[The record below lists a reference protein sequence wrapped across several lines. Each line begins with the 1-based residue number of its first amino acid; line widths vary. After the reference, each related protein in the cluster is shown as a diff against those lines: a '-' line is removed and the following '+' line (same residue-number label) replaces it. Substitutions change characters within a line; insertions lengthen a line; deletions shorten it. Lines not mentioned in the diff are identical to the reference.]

1 MEKIYL
7 WVDDGEQSVKAQEL
21 LHKLGYNPICKGH
34 VQPCGNT
41 RHYIRCESDGGI
53 YYGSSERIL
62 NKRCM
67 GYREVTLSELESM
80 VKEKK
85 MSKLRTKEDY
95 RKMKPTDT
103 VDVVVDGHKFEVEL
117 KNLVLLTDVIGN
129 SLVNLVL
136 LTDVIGNSL
145 VNPLDSVWAHLHKIF
160 GTRPSEK
167 SDYNLEK
174 LVDDASGY
182 FIPEETI
189 KKLNEIEFLNETI
202 KELQIKVNSLKES
215 L

>member
-7 WVDDGEQSVKAQEL
+7 WVDDGGQSVKAQEL
-21 LHKLGYNPICKGH
+21 LHKLGYNPINKGCLH
-34 VQPCGNT
+34 PCGDT
-41 RHYIRCESDGGI
+41 RHYIRCDSYGDM
-53 YYGSSERIL
+53 YYGYCEL
-62 NKRCM
+62 VLGQYAKRS
-67 GYREVTLSELESM
+67 REVSLSELESM
-80 VKEKK
+80 VKEKE

-95 RKMKPTDT
+95 RKMKPTDM
-103 VDVVVDGHKFEVEL
+103 VEVVVDGHKFEVEL

-129 SLVNLVL
+129 SLVN
-136 LTDVIGNSL
+136 
-145 VNPLDSVWAHLHKIF
+145 PLDSVWVHLHKIF
-160 GTRPSEK
+160 GTRTSGK

-189 KKLNEIEFLNETI
+189 KKLNEIESLNETI

>member
-21 LHKLGYNPICKGH
+21 LYQLGYNPIYKDRI
-34 VQPCGNT
+34 QPCVNT
-41 RHYIRCESDGGI
+41 RHYIRCNS
-53 YYGSSERIL
+53 YGDMSYGYSEQTL

-80 VKEKK
+80 VKEKEII
-85 MSKLRTKEDY
+85 KLRNKEDY
-95 RKMKPTDT
+95 RKMKPTDMIE
-103 VDVVVDGHKFEVEL
+103 VVVDGHKFEVEL
-117 KNLVLLTDVIGN
+117 KNLVLLTDVLGN
-129 SLVNLVL
+129 SMV
-136 LTDVIGNSL
+136 NSL
-145 VNPLDSVWAHLHKIF
+145 DTTWAHLNKIF
-160 GTRPSEK
+160 GTRESGK

-182 FIPEETI
+182 FIPEETV
-189 KKLNEIEFLNETI
+189 KKLNEIESLNETI
-202 KELQIKVNSLKES
+202 KELRTKVNSLKES

>member
-1 MEKIYL
+1 MEKIHL

-21 LHKLGYNPICKGH
+21 LHKLGYTPIYKGR

-41 RHYIRCESDGGI
+41 RHYIRCNSYGDI
-53 YYGSSERIL
+53 YYGSSEQTL
-62 NKRCM
+62 NKCYM
-67 GYREVTLSELESM
+67 GYREVTLSELEIM
-80 VKEKK
+80 VKEKE

-103 VDVVVDGHKFEVEL
+103 VEVVVDGHKFEVEL
-117 KNLVLLTDVIGN
+117 KSLVLLTDVLGH
-129 SLVNLVL
+129 
-136 LTDVIGNSL
+136 SL

-160 GTRPSEK
+160 GTRESVK

-174 LVDDASGY
+174 LVDDVSGY
-182 FIPEETI
+182 FIPEETV
-189 KKLNEIEFLNETI
+189 KKLNEIESLNETI

>member
-21 LHKLGYNPICKGH
+21 LHKLGYNPIYKGR

-41 RHYIRCESDGGI
+41 RHYIRCNSYGDM
-53 YYGSSERIL
+53 YYGSDGFSL
-62 NKRCM
+62 NQYCIGSK
-67 GYREVTLSELESM
+67 EVTISELESM
-80 VKEKK
+80 VKEKE
-85 MSKLRTKEDY
+85 MSELRTKEDY

-117 KNLVLLTDVIGN
+117 KNLVLLTDVLGN
-129 SLVNLVL
+129 SMV
-136 LTDVIGNSL
+136 NSL
-145 VNPLDSVWAHLHKIF
+145 DTTWAHLNKIF
-160 GTRPSEK
+160 GTRESRK

-189 KKLNEIEFLNETI
+189 KKLNEIESLNETI
-202 KELQIKVNSLKES
+202 KELKIKVNSLKES

>member
-7 WVDDGEQSVKAQEL
+7 CVDDSEQSVKAQEL
-21 LHKLGYNPICKGH
+21 LYKLGYNPIYSDRVK
-34 VQPCGNT
+34 PCYKT
-41 RHYIRCESDGGI
+41 RHYIRCNSCGDT
-53 YYGSSERIL
+53 YYGTQVQTL

-80 VKEKK
+80 VKEKEII
-85 MSKLRTKEDY
+85 KLRTKEDY

-103 VDVVVDGHKFEVEL
+103 VEVVVDGHKFDVEL
-117 KNLVLLTDVIGN
+117 KNLVLLTDVLGN
-129 SLVNLVL
+129 SAP
-136 LTDVIGNSL
+136 
-145 VNPLDSVWAHLHKIF
+145 NPLDSVWAHLNKIF
-160 GTRPSEK
+160 GTRESAKSE
-167 SDYNLEK
+167 YNLEV
-174 LVDDASGY
+174 LVGNASGY

-189 KKLNEIEFLNETI
+189 KKLNEIESLNETI